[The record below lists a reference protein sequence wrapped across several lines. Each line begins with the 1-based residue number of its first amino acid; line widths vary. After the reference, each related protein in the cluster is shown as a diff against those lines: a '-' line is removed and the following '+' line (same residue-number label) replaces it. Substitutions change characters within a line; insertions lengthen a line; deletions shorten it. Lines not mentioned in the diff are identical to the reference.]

1 VKGIQAGLPRPL
13 GATWNKQGVNFA
25 LFSSHATRV
34 ELCLFDAATGA
45 KQARVDL
52 PARTGDIWHGAVS
65 ARRAGPGTEY
75 AFRVHGPP
83 DGQTGHRFD
92 AHKPLIDPY
101 ARELSRRA
109 PLRARVI
116 DPKFAWS
123 GDRPPAIPWR
133 DTVIYELHVKGYT
146 QRHPAVPEAWRGKY
160 LGLTVAPVLEHL
172 KSLGVTA
179 VELLP
184 CQAFVS
190 EPFLLDRGMTNYWG
204 YNSIA
209 WFAPAGQYAAED
221 PVAEFKTMV
230 KAIHAAGIE
239 VILDVVFNH
248 TAEGNEFGP
257 TLSLRGID
265 NTVYYRLIRSDSRY
279 YENLT
284 GCGNTVNCEHPVV
297 RALIID
303 CLKYWVEEMHVDGFR
318 FDLGTV
324 LARDGHGFNETS
336 PFFKAIR
343 AEPALAFIKLIAE
356 PWDIGL
362 GGYQLGRFPAGWG
375 EWNDRYR
382 DTVRAVWRG
391 DGGKS
396 GELAERFAGSSD
408 IFRHNGRKPTA
419 SVNFV
424 TSHDGFTLADLVSYN
439 ERHNEAN
446 LENNSDGHGHN
457 LSWNCGVEGPTTDA
471 AIRAL
476 RSRQQRNLLATLFL
490 SQGVPMLQAGDEFS
504 RTQLGNNNA
513 YCQDNELSWVDWQLL
528 ESNAELVAFVQLLA
542 RVRRQYAEFR
552 RETFFKGVA
561 SRAGAKDV
569 AWLHPRGGEMTHT
582 DWLDLDLRALGAWF
596 GRGNQPMGR
605 LLVLLNAGKT
615 DQRFALPPSAA
626 GSPWVCRFDTAHDA
640 FGAAHETEALA
651 TTAAANGVGA
661 MHDSPALDA
670 NAAAHEATAAQAIA
684 AVHETAAAQPD
695 AAHYALGARSV
706 VLLEC

>member
-1 VKGIQAGLPRPL
+1 MRGIQAGLPKPL
-13 GATWNKQGVNFA
+13 GATWTKRGVNFA
-25 LFSSHATRV
+25 LFSRHATRV
-34 ELCLFDAATGA
+34 ELCLYDAATGTEE
-45 KQARVDL
+45 ARFDL
-52 PARTGDIWHGAVS
+52 PGRTGDVWHVAVS

-75 AFRVHGPP
+75 AYRVHGPNEP
-83 DGQTGHRFD
+83 ESGNRFNPEI
-92 AHKPLIDPY
+92 PLIDPY

-109 PLRARVI
+109 PLHARVVGS
-116 DPKFAWS
+116 PHSWS

-133 DTVIYELHVKGYT
+133 DSVLYELHVKGYT
-146 QRHPAVPEAWRGKY
+146 KRHPAVPEAWRGKY
-160 LGLTVAPVLEHL
+160 LGLTVPPVLEHL

-184 CQAFVS
+184 CQAFVG
-190 EPFLLDRGMTNYWG
+190 EQFLLDRGLTNYWG
-204 YNSIA
+204 YNPVA
-209 WFAPAGQYAAED
+209 WFAPAGEYAVAD
-221 PVAEFKTMV
+221 PIGEFKAMV
-230 KAIHAAGIE
+230 KALHAAGIE

-265 NTVYYRLIRSDSRY
+265 NAVYYRLIRSDSRY

-324 LARDGHGFNETS
+324 LARDSGGFNENS

-343 AEPALAFIKLIAE
+343 SEPVLAFIKLIAE
-356 PWDIGL
+356 PWDVGL
-362 GGYQLGRFPAGWG
+362 GGYQLGRFPAGWA

-382 DTVRAVWRG
+382 DAVRSVWRG
-391 DGGKS
+391 DGGKA

-424 TSHDGFTLADLVSYN
+424 TAHDGFTLSDLVTYN
-439 ERHNEAN
+439 ERRNEAN
-446 LENNSDGHGHN
+446 LENNQDGSGHN
-457 LSWNCGVEGPTTDA
+457 LSWNCGVEGPTADPQVQS
-471 AIRAL
+471 L
-476 RSRQQRNLLATLFL
+476 RRRQQRNILATLFL

-513 YCQDNELSWVDWQLL
+513 YCQDNEISWVDWRLL
-528 ESNAELVAFVQLLA
+528 EAHGDLVAFVQLLA
-542 RVRRQYAEFR
+542 RLRRQYAEFR

-561 SRAGAKDV
+561 TRAGAKDI
-569 AWLHPRGGEMTHT
+569 AWLHARGGEMQHT
-582 DWLDLDLRALGAWF
+582 DWLNHDLRTLGAWF
-596 GRGNQPMGR
+596 GRGNNPVGR
-605 LLVLLNAGKT
+605 LLVLLNAGAA
-615 DQRFALPPSAA
+615 DENFALPAP
-626 GSPWVCRFDTAHDA
+626 GSPWICRFDTARELVSDGAVVAADGAPA
-640 FGAAHETEALA
+640 FAKA
-651 TTAAANGVGA
+651 
-661 MHDSPALDA
+661 
-670 NAAAHEATAAQAIA
+670 
-684 AVHETAAAQPD
+684 
-695 AAHYALGARSV
+695 YALTARSV